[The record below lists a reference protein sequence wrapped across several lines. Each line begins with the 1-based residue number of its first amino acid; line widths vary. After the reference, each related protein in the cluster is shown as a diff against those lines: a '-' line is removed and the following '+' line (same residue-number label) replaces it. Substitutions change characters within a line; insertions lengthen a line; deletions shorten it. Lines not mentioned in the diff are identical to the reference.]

1 MKVYNKNRDCDVIPD
16 ENGVN
21 LDSLCNENLSLN
33 DDDYDYNYDELLV
46 AADEKNDEELDFMLL
61 ISQILLEV
69 WEKFN
74 VTTEVTRFVSEKIL
88 NIIRIDRK
96 EHSDAIHRSLKKN
109 NDNFVI
115 DHETNLILFSRS
127 PFELPCQHFC
137 GQKSLTNYIKSR
149 ESFVP
154 PVEITLG
161 MDSVSGKPE
170 TVQYVPI
177 IDTLAMLLKRED
189 VLGKV
194 LNGPKTNTNLYN
206 CYSAGKFFKENDFW
220 STSEGIKKLEIILY
234 HDDFNVVNPLGNKT
248 SKYKVSAFYFVLGN
262 LPAKYKSRL
271 TDIHPVGLAQ
281 AEVITKYGYENV
293 L

>member
-1 MKVYNKNRDCDVIPD
+1 M
-16 ENGVN
+16 
-21 LDSLCNENLSLN
+21 
-33 DDDYDYNYDELLV
+33 
-46 AADEKNDEELDFMLL
+46 
-61 ISQILLEV
+61 
-69 WEKFN
+69 
-74 VTTEVTRFVSEKIL
+74 TTEVTRFVSEKIL

-115 DHETNLILFSRS
+115 DHETSLILFSRS

-170 TVQYVPI
+170 IVQYVPI

-194 LNGPKTNTNLYN
+194 LNGPKTNTYLYN
-206 CYSAGKFFKENDFW
+206 CYSDGKIFKENDFW
-220 STSEGIKKLEIILY
+220 SISEGIKKLEIILY
-234 HDDFNVVNPLGNKT
+234 HDDFNVVNPLGNKA

-281 AEVITKYGYENV
+281 AKVITKYGYENV

>member
-1 MKVYNKNRDCDVIPD
+1 M
-16 ENGVN
+16 
-21 LDSLCNENLSLN
+21 
-33 DDDYDYNYDELLV
+33 
-46 AADEKNDEELDFMLL
+46 
-61 ISQILLEV
+61 
-69 WEKFN
+69 
-74 VTTEVTRFVSEKIL
+74 
-88 NIIRIDRK
+88 
-96 EHSDAIHRSLKKN
+96 
-109 NDNFVI
+109 I
-115 DHETNLILFSRS
+115 DHETSLILFSRS

-137 GQKSLTNYIKSR
+137 GHKSLANYIKSR

-170 TVQYVPI
+170 TVQYAPI

>member
-1 MKVYNKNRDCDVIPD
+1 
-16 ENGVN
+16 
-21 LDSLCNENLSLN
+21 
-33 DDDYDYNYDELLV
+33 
-46 AADEKNDEELDFMLL
+46 
-61 ISQILLEV
+61 
-69 WEKFN
+69 
-74 VTTEVTRFVSEKIL
+74 
-88 NIIRIDRK
+88 
-96 EHSDAIHRSLKKN
+96 
-109 NDNFVI
+109 
-115 DHETNLILFSRS
+115 
-127 PFELPCQHFC
+127 
-137 GQKSLTNYIKSR
+137 
-149 ESFVP
+149 
-154 PVEITLG
+154 

-177 IDTLAMLLKRED
+177 IDTLAMLLKHED

-206 CYSAGKFFKENDFW
+206 CYSDGKIFKENDFW

-262 LPAKYKSRL
+262 LPAKYKSCL

-281 AEVITKYGYENV
+281 AKVITKYGYENV